1 MLNILPQDVE
11 VWPAKLT
18 ATGVSHC
25 APERNNGQN
34 RLFWYFLRLRNYLY
48 EVRHNSKFPERSKIG
63 YNKEKCNYSNC
74 RCAQALVKSGRTEE
88 PTENYVLVEEVQKS
102 WEHRELDKG
111 GGCQRVM
118 EAGESIL
125 QAQNKWKGSGR
136 FLLRKKSMVCSLL
149 IYRAMGWGYI
159 KCGYGRKG
167 H

>member
-1 MLNILPQDVE
+1 
-11 VWPAKLT
+11 
-18 ATGVSHC
+18 
-25 APERNNGQN
+25 
-34 RLFWYFLRLRNYLY
+34 
-48 EVRHNSKFPERSKIG
+48 
-63 YNKEKCNYSNC
+63 
-74 RCAQALVKSGRTEE
+74 VKSGRTEE

-149 IYRAMGWGYI
+149 IYRAMGLGYI